1 MPKKELSKKQMKIA
15 SAAEPRDEITGAD
28 FKALKALK
36 KKEQQEGKKHNC
48 ATHVEHNMWGRGRC
62 ISESHAEPDMYGNVA
77 WYDVQFNH
85 GIERGVPIN
94 EMNVLMSEMHHHGKK
109 NESVEID
116 PDDLYEDVIKY
127 LSGRRYL

>member
-1 MPKKELSKKQMKIA
+1 MPKKELSKKQSKIA

-36 KKEQQEGKKHNC
+36 KKEQQEGKHDC
-48 ATHVEHNMWGRGRC
+48 ATHVEHRMWGQGRC
-62 ISESHAEPDMYGNVA
+62 ISESHADPDRYGNVA

-85 GIERGVPIN
+85 GVERGVPIN

-116 PDDLYEDVIKY
+116 SDELYEDVIKY
-127 LSGRRYL
+127 ISGRRYL